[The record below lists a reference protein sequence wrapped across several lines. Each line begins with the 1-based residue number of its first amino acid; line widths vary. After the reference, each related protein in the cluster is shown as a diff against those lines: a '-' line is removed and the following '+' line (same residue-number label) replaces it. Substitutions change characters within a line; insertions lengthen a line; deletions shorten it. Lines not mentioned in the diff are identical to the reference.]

1 MNTDNVL
8 KLDAAD
14 LKDRFYYCETSSTGL
29 RFNKDLVRGRGKGY
43 VYKKKGE
50 EAGTPMFMRGKEK
63 HMTRVQINDGRL
75 APVHR
80 IIWTIVFG
88 EIEDGHVIDHIDGD
102 PFNNNIA
109 NLRSI
114 PSGENARN
122 AKKRK
127 DNKTGVTG
135 VVFYKGSPPKSYG
148 TYIAL
153 WKEDGKSRSR
163 TFSIKKYGEELAFL
177 CACEMRDKMVR
188 ILNMNGA
195 GYTERHGV
203 ESEEKAQDN
212 YHCIR

>member
-8 KLDAAD
+8 EFDIED
-14 LKDRFYYCETSSTGL
+14 LRDRFYYCETSSTGL
-29 RFNKDLVRGRGKGY
+29 RFNKDIVRGIGKQY
-43 VYKKKGE
+43 VYKRKGE
-50 EAGTPMFMRGKEK
+50 EAGSRIFMRGSEK
-63 HMTRVQINDGRL
+63 HMVRVQLNNGKL
-75 APVHR
+75 ASAHR
-80 IIWTIVFG
+80 IIWTLVFG
-88 EIEDGHVIDHIDGD
+88 KIEDGHVIDHIDGN

-114 PSGENARN
+114 PSGENTRN

-135 VVFYKGSPPKSYG
+135 VAFHKGSPPKSYG

-153 WKEDGKSRSR
+153 WKEDGKSR
-163 TFSIKKYGEELAFL
+163 TKAFSVNKYGEELAFL
-177 CACEMRDKMVR
+177 CACEMRDKMLR
-188 ILNMNGA
+188 ILNINGA

-212 YHCIR
+212 YNSI

>member
-8 KLDAAD
+8 KLDVAD

-29 RFNKDLVRGRGKGY
+29 RFNKDIVKGRGKGY

-50 EAGTPMFMRGKEK
+50 EAGCLMFMRGKEK
-63 HMTRVQINDGRL
+63 HMIRVQINNGRC
-75 APVHR
+75 ASVHR

-88 EIEDGHVIDHIDGD
+88 EIEDGYVIDHIDGN
-102 PFNNNIA
+102 PFNNKID

-122 AKKRK
+122 SKKRK

-135 VVFYKGSPPKSYG
+135 VVFREGSPPKSYEG
-148 TYIAL
+148 YMAL
-153 WKEDGKSRSR
+153 WKEGGKSCSR
-163 TFSIKKYGEELAFL
+163 TFSINKYGEELAFL
-177 CACEMRDKMVR
+177 CACEMREKMVR
-188 ILNMNGA
+188 ILNINDA

-203 ESEEKAQDN
+203 ES
-212 YHCIR
+212 